1 MRVDLLAASG
11 LLSSDFEVRFT
22 SVCKNKTFVGILC
35 FLSLQS
41 RCKGLEV
48 WLVDNPEGWEGPA
61 LDFQRV
67 RGISK

>member
-1 MRVDLLAASG
+1 MRVDLLGASG

-41 RCKGLEV
+41 RCNGRH
-48 WLVDNPEGWEGPA
+48 LVDNPEGWEGPA